1 MILQT
6 LFLVQIYCLREE
18 LLPTQ
23 KIINIST
30 EEINAKNYI
39 QLKLA
44 DFNILAIQLVVKLKK
59 IIKRIGDDENYNYWY
74 TNT

>member
-1 MILQT
+1 M
-6 LFLVQIYCLREE
+6 
-18 LLPTQ
+18 Q
-23 KIINIST
+23 KS
-30 EEINAKNYI
+30 YI

-44 DFNILAIQLVVKLKK
+44 DSNILAHSTCVKLKK